1 MRRQFG
7 IRWMARLLLVCML
20 VGLIPTGVFAI
31 EGDSS
36 SLAEDAPEYRRA
48 DTATEQ
54 ALKSA
59 IISLAAPVYTHNEK
73 VDFYGTSQET
83 FRKEADGSSYFFV
96 NPNAGTEDLMILPET
111 AASGKALKTITDFT
125 YGNMG
130 KTLLGVTPNQAW
142 TVDHNGQSEVS
153 YFYYKGHNGDQ
164 IVISVEYAADANTPT
179 VNAFMDYGTGSSPYF
194 GLYSSS
200 TGLTGCG
207 IFMWITLP
215 NATKSTRYMLS
226 CVDGGATFVNNQSLG
241 DNWPT
246 DAKGMMQAYKLVSME
261 ELAELKAVLTQAAQK
276 MNGAQYDEE
285 LYNEFLNYVD
295 NSIDIYEQSNCYI
308 KTNDMNDIYEVRDLL
323 RERTETLQE
332 YLDALEISALSTEDL
347 VATLK
352 TDVAGVAASTAGVYN
367 NQLNLASLDLA
378 TLRGSFFIATEYNG
392 WKIMDGDST
401 VGRIA
406 GGRPAASV
414 INDPPTVWIES
425 MADGSPLNEAKAW
438 NVFSYG
444 EPLQGDGISM
454 VFSMDRSTAFSAAK
468 NSESIVVDNVSFTSG
483 NLFQADNYTLQV
495 YPATEGPNCGVKIY
509 DTVDGVK
516 YFLCLINHSDPAYVR
531 YMWIA
536 ESEISNYDETQY
548 IFYLFSHWNTNKL
561 KTAITDA
568 GALLDGDTT
577 GYSKAIYDRFL
588 RSLNSAVT
596 LYNTYN
602 KNEERHTVS
611 YEEFIQDK
619 LDRMTNELYGY
630 ITLLTSEEKYIDIP
644 VEIIDFRADGLLI
657 ENISPFDLL
666 RDGLKDPTTEKLSP
680 VLPGNLGIPGVDGT
694 GNYREGLTYGI
705 LVNDNFVYREE
716 VIDYVAQGILLEG
729 SMKEHRW
736 RAALGSTQV
745 IETRVEELLTSQNKG
760 SMADTAQKLHGSIG
774 ANDQG
779 LPTWAG
785 GTLYWSQVETA
796 YDLAYYV
803 LSNLWSEVETGDVII
818 DGQVYTNRMED
829 GYYYN
834 MTVPER
840 STLRMYMDENGE
852 YALDAAYPVGYAGD
866 YIMNAPGAEEDLDWV
881 TTTSTTDGPDGQKTQ
896 GSPDDPLFAP
906 IDGLGFEKDGVIPGN
921 ADTDRGSIS
930 NVVFYSKP
938 SFDSNYHYTMH
949 AYASFVYYED
959 QNQVFTFRGDDDV
972 HFYINGKM
980 AMDLGGAHTPVGEEL
995 ELREHAEELGL
1006 VDGNTYR
1013 FDMFYAERAAT
1024 GSNLLFSTNIKIND
1038 TDTRTEKMQYAN
1050 TFGGTDQIGE
1060 DGRGSLLGD
1069 NAMMNIGDKVD
1080 YSFDIINTR
1089 KVPVFDI
1096 SFRDESLGVSIS
1108 PEAITL
1114 PDTMSITDLRVYY
1127 EPVDAEGNSS
1137 DDLPVAVTVADIER
1151 LIQAAIA
1158 SRNDGDDP
1166 SKITL
1171 DKNYMVRIATA
1182 KELQDLL
1189 SLGIPAYCRISVYG
1203 FRRTMEEGDRPYM
1216 NTLESLCHY
1225 RQSAD
1230 PETAAL
1236 KGDVFPISA
1245 TVSRLLQVPDVNVAL
1260 PTADVEEI
1268 VIDYGKAVHIPM
1280 DELAAHV
1287 YGNAKAVVG
1296 EFAGLTAQGERNGEL
1311 LKNAPGDLNSNSLAT
1326 EEGLF
1331 TVKNGDLVYEPR
1343 TILTDVDK
1351 VYAAYNLSG
1360 CYGMDASGTSSVHYR
1375 YILVEI
1381 RITPATM
1388 MYYEAE
1394 DFADKGGYY
1403 DGGDTMYIDP
1413 RNIPTGAF
1421 FVDFN
1426 GEGYDDRYGTDPLYG
1441 NIDFDTKDGWSTWDT
1456 SPSSSTETQTP
1467 RMTPVVI
1474 DRMAGTA
1481 STSIRLDD
1489 EGKMQTG
1496 NIYIQS
1502 SGDLIYDYPL
1512 CYKPFAQNYVQ
1523 IRFKLENF
1531 DPEDNAAQMF
1541 TLVYYYTENKNTT
1554 DENGNSVK
1562 DAKVTWA
1569 EFALPE
1575 EAWSGE
1581 YVTLCYALPDLP
1593 VGEMATAFRPVFTG
1607 LVSLSETQLGKLT
1620 IDYIYVGEKLE
1631 SGSTSPINTV
1641 KQTSK
1646 TVEDTTEENRLDWG
1660 GEYDGTALLDI
1671 NPDDLPE
1678 GAFFVDFDGRG
1689 YHDRYKKDELYGDC
1703 DFDDMNYWASL
1714 GIATDG
1720 SQVST
1725 KLTVDKELGGLIFKA
1740 TPNADT
1746 AGNYGPYLGTTRGSN
1761 VYPSGSKD
1769 SAHSYFPLNY
1779 RPQKTTYIQMR
1790 FKAENCDWA
1799 GNIQWIDFLYNYNKN
1814 GESIYSETA
1823 KAYIGLSYAVK
1834 EDGVYQTVCC
1844 EIPEDHAFYTADWIE
1859 SFAFRFRGLKGTGSA
1874 NGTITIDY
1882 IYVGTKPEKQQD
1894 FSRVE
1899 DTIYDM
1905 VMDRESIPS
1914 DAFYVDFDGEGYDA
1928 RYKNGQQYGGYN
1940 FDEESA
1946 WYSHHVYDTSYN
1958 THTLNEKAG
1967 TMELSN
1973 LTSTDEKGNPL
1984 GAWIQ
1989 TIIPGKALGTTPL
2002 RLNAGQEHIAQIR
2015 FRVENCVSYNSDGN
2029 ISLFFSGTSDSENSD
2044 KNVALDSR
2052 RARFALSH
2060 ADVTKGDYITARFSL
2075 DNSYY
2080 ANSDTIDIIR
2090 LYIAGYKD
2098 DPTDNKTGKIIIDY
2112 IYVGPKVGLPE
2123 DLEQHSRI
2131 DSREEYLFFDFN
2143 NTAADR
2149 LRYESP
2155 QYNGFNFDLVDNWE
2169 GRTTGWKD
2177 GTEFAADGTMTVRAG
2192 TATYSSIYIDT
2203 CVANGDDTRLLNYNA
2218 ANAEVFQI
2226 RFRASNLIDSD
2237 GKVGAQI
2244 QFYADSSTEF
2254 KRSANG
2260 VGADGIFDVKYLT
2273 NGEYYTVTG
2282 KIHQA
2287 QRDLGTIKRIIVWI
2301 GDLDNTVNPAGTV
2314 TFDHVYV
2321 GPQDILDNIN
2331 RELAEKEAKENTSD
2345 YLFFTF
2351 NNTDTDK
2358 LRYESPQYNSINFD
2372 SAANWEGRTTGYKD
2386 GTETVSNGAI
2396 TVKAGQTGYS
2406 SIYIDS
2412 AVKNNDS
2419 TRALNYDPSNAEVF
2433 QIRFKASN
2441 LDEGTGSFGAEVQ
2454 FYWDFGTSYKRSE
2467 KAKFDA
2473 KYLTNGE
2480 YYTVTGKI
2488 TDAQRALG
2496 TVPRIIVWIGDF
2508 GTSTD
2513 TTGTVTFD
2521 HVYIGPKD
2529 KLEEINKILA
2539 QEEEAKSSEYLF
2551 FDFNNT
2557 GEDQLRY
2564 TAPQYNGFNFDLVA
2578 NWEGRTTGWKDG
2590 TESVANGGLTVRAG
2604 GTNSYSGIYA
2614 DTCVANGNNT
2624 RLLNYNAAN
2633 AEVFQ
2638 IRFKASNLKGTS
2650 GNFGAEVQ
2658 LYADSS
2664 QSHQRS
2670 EKAKFDVKYL
2680 SNGEYITVSGRI
2692 TDEQRKL
2699 GTVKRIIVWIGDMDS
2714 HTGTSGTV
2722 TFDHVY
2728 IGPADRLEEINRKL
2742 AGTAE
2747 GEERDHLFFGFDNTQ
2762 MDTLRYSSPT
2772 YGVIN
2777 HDSTANWYAEGNGV
2791 ETIENGTV
2799 TFTDTVVNGYTYLS
2813 MGDKKLHYVIGE
2825 EDYCQIRFKIS
2836 NDAQDTTPND
2846 GQVSLALMFTTE
2858 KKTEV
2863 EGASAGY
2870 TYFKLDD
2877 YKGKGFVTLTFPL
2890 GNNDPAYAP
2899 GEILTSVRP
2908 QFGTGLDGGSY
2919 TIDYIYVGPLV
2930 DANPAQRSLFFDFD
2944 NTGDD
2949 RNRYNTDAYGFINYD
2964 ETGNWTVNPDRDK
2977 SVTVDSDAG
2986 FLVVDP
2992 DENNENSFKEF
3003 SYFNTGSSNTYSW
3016 AYADCPLDFHPSAAT
3031 VAQVRFKITGIC
3043 MEPGAVSE
3051 ADDPFTKRTKTEPYV
3066 QLRYF
3071 YDHKPL
3077 TDNPIAGTGFASAE
3091 ALNQGEFVT
3100 VTFALDDAFRNC
3112 NIVSAIRPSF
3122 HRMGGNIIVD
3132 YIYVGPGELAPDPVY
3147 GYDSSYENDSLLS
3160 DGNSLFVEGNGIQNA
3175 SGTAKEYTEST
3186 FSFKGTG
3193 FDIIS
3198 RTGKMQATI
3207 RVEVKDNATG
3217 KVVKSLTVN
3226 NKGELELYQIPV
3238 VSVQGL
3244 PHGEYTVTLWVN
3256 KAVNS
3261 IYDFLSRGGEFYLDG
3276 IRIYDTVC
3284 VDGEELTD
3292 VQQATLNA
3300 YETDKEAYNY
3310 IKEVRNILLS
3320 ADEFYALTDTVQ
3332 GAVFVDVNSPTVNPY
3347 PTEEQGTEGE
3357 PEVTQPTTPP
3367 YISTEG
3373 YNAMTVL
3380 TYNKLGPKNEVYLA
3394 PDQAIAFM
3402 LQIDTARK
3410 PVSID
3415 IGAKTIQGDP
3425 VTLAAG
3431 FVSTKKTDAPE
3442 TLTAVLKEIS
3452 TSTAQYYAL
3461 DETKVSAGDTVYLV
3475 LYNATEKTAGLGETD
3490 KVLSITDIKIAYDG
3504 HPDTPLSEDQ
3514 ITDKE
3519 VFPTAPGEST
3529 GGDDSTDTGSD
3540 STGGNGSGSG
3550 NGSGTGAS
3558 DAGVKMLIGGD
3569 AVSAVR
3575 SFMVAIH
3582 ETPVAEPEEP
3592 ETPALQGDMRIYHS
3606 LNLASDISVNF
3617 LVSKA
3622 DLAGF
3627 DLSSVYMECRKETFD
3642 GNKRAG
3648 YTTMRLE
3655 PVEKGEYYYFTLTG
3669 LTAVNMNDRIYT
3681 TLYGVKDGQEYY
3693 SATDDYSI
3701 TDYAYSQLN
3710 KAGAKDALKTLCAD
3724 LLRYG
3729 AKAQIFKSYRTDRLA
3744 DADLTEE
3751 QKAYL
3756 SDPDA
3761 VAFGNTNKIIE
3772 DLDNA
3777 PIAWAGKALNLES
3790 KIAVKFIF
3798 APVDYSGDIDDLTLR
3813 VSYEDAQGN
3822 AKTLTLGDPEL
3833 YNEEKGYYAF
3843 TLDTLLAAELRTV
3856 ISARIYS
3863 GNTPVS
3869 ATLQYSPDTYG
3880 NNKTGT
3886 LLDLCKALFAYSDS
3900 AKAYFTN

>member
-59 IISLAAPVYTHNEK
+59 INSLAAPVYTHNEK
-73 VDFYGTSQET
+73 VNFYGTSQDT

-96 NPNAGTEDLMILPET
+96 NPHAGTEDLLVLPENG
-111 AASGKALKTITDFT
+111 ASGKGLKTDADFS

-130 KTLLGVTPNQAW
+130 KTLLGVTPAQAW
-142 TVDHNGQSEVS
+142 TFDHNNDTEVS
-153 YFYYKGHNGDQ
+153 HFLCKGYNGNTLAVTTVTLSD
-164 IVISVEYAADANTPT
+164 SGNHAVEVAMVGSDAN
-179 VNAFMDYGTGSSPYF
+179 AMDYG
-194 GLYSSS
+194 LYSAS
-200 TGLTGCG
+200 TGLVGFG
-207 IFMWITLP
+207 IFMWITID
-215 NATKSTRYMLS
+215 NVSTRFMLS
-226 CVDGGATFVNNQSLG
+226 TVNGEATFVNNHGAAWSQ
-241 DNWPT
+241 
-246 DAKGMMQAYKLVSME
+246 DAKGMMDAYELVSME

-285 LYNEFLNYVD
+285 LYHEFLNYVD
-295 NSIDIYEQSNCYI
+295 NSIDIYKQSNRYI
-308 KTNDMNDIYEVRDLL
+308 ETDDMNDIYEVRDLL

-332 YLDALEISALSTEDL
+332 YLDALEISALSTQEL

-367 NQLNLASLDLA
+367 NQLNMASLDLA
-378 TLRGSFFIATEYNG
+378 TLRGSFFIATKYNG

-401 VGRIA
+401 VGRVS
-406 GGRPAASV
+406 GGRPAANLKNES
-414 INDPPTVWIES
+414 PYVWIES

-444 EPLQGDGISM
+444 QSIQGDGISM
-454 VFSMDRSTAFSAAK
+454 VFSMYRNTVFSAAK
-468 NSESIVVDNVSFTSG
+468 NSDSIVVDNVSFTSG
-483 NLFQADNYTLQV
+483 TLSKADDYTLQV
-495 YPATEGPNCGVKIY
+495 YPATEDPNWGVKIY

-536 ESEISNYDETQY
+536 ESEISNYDKTQY

-602 KNEERHTVS
+602 KNEERRTVS
-611 YEEFIQDK
+611 YEEFVQDK

-657 ENISPFDLL
+657 ENVSPFDLL
-666 RDGLKDPTTEKLSP
+666 RDGLKDPTTGELSP

-729 SMKEHRW
+729 SMKEPRW
-736 RAALGSTQV
+736 KAALGSTQV

-760 SMADTAQKLHGSIG
+760 SMADTVQKLHGSIG

-785 GTLYWSQVETA
+785 GTLYWSQVKTA

-803 LSNLWSEVETGDVII
+803 LSNLWSEVETGDVTI

-852 YALDAAYPVGYAGD
+852 YALDAAYPVGYAGS
-866 YIMNAPGAEEDLDWV
+866 YIMNAEGAEEDLDWV

-896 GSPDDPLFAP
+896 GTTDDPLFAP

-1096 SFRDESLGVSIS
+1096 SFRDESLGISIS
-1108 PEAITL
+1108 SEAITL

-1158 SRNDGDDP
+1158 SQNGGDDP

-1171 DKNYMVRIATA
+1171 DKNYVVSIATA

-1245 TVSRLLQVPDVNVAL
+1245 TVSRLLQVPDVNVVL

-1296 EFAGLTAQGERNGEL
+1296 EFAGLTAQGKRNGEL

-1360 CYGMDASGTSSVHYR
+1360 CYGMDASGTSSVQYR

-1394 DFADKGGYY
+1394 DF
-1403 DGGDTMYIDP
+1403 
-1413 RNIPTGAF
+1413 
-1421 FVDFN
+1421 
-1426 GEGYDDRYGTDPLYG
+1426 
-1441 NIDFDTKDGWSTWDT
+1441 T
-1456 SPSSSTETQTP
+1456 SD
-1467 RMTPVVI
+1467 V
-1474 DRMAGTA
+1474 
-1481 STSIRLDD
+1481 
-1489 EGKMQTG
+1489 
-1496 NIYIQS
+1496 
-1502 SGDLIYDYPL
+1502 
-1512 CYKPFAQNYVQ
+1512 
-1523 IRFKLENF
+1523 
-1531 DPEDNAAQMF
+1531 
-1541 TLVYYYTENKNTT
+1541 
-1554 DENGNSVK
+1554 
-1562 DAKVTWA
+1562 
-1569 EFALPE
+1569 
-1575 EAWSGE
+1575 
-1581 YVTLCYALPDLP
+1581 
-1593 VGEMATAFRPVFTG
+1593 
-1607 LVSLSETQLGKLT
+1607 
-1620 IDYIYVGEKLE
+1620 
-1631 SGSTSPINTV
+1631 NTV
-1641 KQTSK
+1641 KQTTDDTATNREEWG
-1646 TVEDTTEENRLDWG
+1646 TVS
-1660 GEYDGTALLDI
+1660 DGTALLDI

-1714 GIATDG
+1714 GSATDG
-1720 SQVST
+1720 SEVST
-1725 KLTVDKELGGLIFKA
+1725 KLTVDKDQGELSFKVSP
-1740 TPNADT
+1740 TADT
-1746 AGNYGPYLGTTRGSN
+1746 TGNYGPCVGTTRGSN
-1761 VYPSGSKD
+1761 IYPHGGLSSV
-1769 SAHSYFPLNY
+1769 HSYYPLNY

-1790 FKAENCDWA
+1790 FKAENCEWA
-1799 GNIQWIDFLYNYNKN
+1799 GDFQWIDFLYNYNKN

-1859 SFAFRFRGLKGTGSA
+1859 SFAFRFKGLKGTGSA

-1899 DTIYDM
+1899 DTVYDM

-1914 DAFYVDFDGEGYDA
+1914 DAFYVDFDGEGYGA
-1928 RYKNGQQYGGYN
+1928 RYKNGRQYGGYN

-2015 FRVENCVSYNSDGN
+2015 FRVENCVSYNNDGN
-2029 ISLFFSGTSDSENSD
+2029 ISLFFSSTSDSENSD

-2098 DPTDNKTGKIIIDY
+2098 NPTDNKTGKIIIDY

-2131 DSREEYLFFDFN
+2131 DSREEYLFFDFTD
-2143 NTAADR
+2143 TAADR

-2192 TATYSSIYIDT
+2192 TEKYSSIYIDT

-2237 GKVGAQI
+2237 GNVGAQI

-2254 KRSANG
+2254 KGSANG
-2260 VGADGIFDVKYLT
+2260 VGADGTFDVKYLT

-2282 KIHQA
+2282 KITQA

-2301 GDLDNTVNPAGTV
+2301 GNLDNTVNPAGTV

-2372 SAANWEGRTTGYKD
+2372 SAANWEGRTTSYKD

-2441 LDEGTGSFGAEVQ
+2441 LDKGTGSFGAEVQ

-2480 YYTVTGKI
+2480 YITVTGKI
-2488 TDAQRALG
+2488 TDEQRALG
-2496 TVPRIIVWIGDF
+2496 IVPRIIVWIGDF

-2513 TTGTVTFD
+2513 TTGAVTFD
-2521 HVYIGPKD
+2521 HVYVGPRD
-2529 KLEEINKILA
+2529 KLEEINKLLA
-2539 QEEEAKSSEYLF
+2539 EEEEAKNSEYLF

-2578 NWEGRTTGWKDG
+2578 NWEGRTSGWKDG
-2590 TESVANGGLTVRAG
+2590 TESITNGGLTVRAG
-2604 GTNSYSGIYA
+2604 GTNSYSSIYA

-2638 IRFKASNLKGTS
+2638 IRFKASNLKGTT

-2664 QSHQRS
+2664 ESYKRS

-2714 HTGTSGTV
+2714 QSGTAGTV

-2747 GEERDHLFFGFDNTQ
+2747 GEPSDHLFFGFDNTQ

-2846 GQVSLALMFTTE
+2846 GQVSIALMFTTE

-2899 GEILTSVRP
+2899 GEILTFIRP

-2977 SVTVDSDAG
+2977 SVTVDSDAS

-3051 ADDPFTKRTKTEPYV
+3051 AVDPFTKRTKTEPYV

-3071 YDHKPL
+3071 YDHNPL

-3175 SGTAKEYTEST
+3175 SGTAKEYTEAS

-3217 KVVKSLTVN
+3217 KAVKALTVN

-3284 VDGEELTD
+3284 VDGDKLTD
-3292 VQQATLNA
+3292 TQQAALNA

-3475 LYNATEKTAGLGETD
+3475 LYNATKKTAGLGETD

-3504 HPDTPLSEDQ
+3504 HPDTPLPEDQ

-3519 VFPTAPGEST
+3519 VFPTAPSEST
-3529 GGDDSTDTGSD
+3529 DGDDSTDTGSD

-3550 NGSGTGAS
+3550 SGSNSGGAS
-3558 DAGVKMLIGGD
+3558 GAGIKMLIGGD

-3617 LVSKA
+3617 LVPKA

-3627 DLSSVYMECRKETFD
+3627 DLSTVYMECRKETFD

-3648 YTTMRLE
+3648 YTTVRLE

-3701 TDYAYSQLN
+3701 TDYAYAQLG
-3710 KAGAKDALKTLCAD
+3710 KAGIPESLKILCAD

-3751 QKAYL
+3751 QRAYL
-3756 SDPDA
+3756 SDINT
-3761 VAFGNTNKIIE
+3761 VTFGNTNKMME

-3777 PIAWAGKALNLES
+3777 PIVWVGKALNLES
-3790 KIAVKFIF
+3790 KVAVKFIF
-3798 APVDYSGDIDDLTLR
+3798 APASYSGDVGGLTLHI
-3813 VSYEDAQGN
+3813 SYEDAQGN

-3900 AKAYFTN
+3900 AKAYFAN